1 MDWYNRYETIRNESI
16 IGLGTW
22 GGPETMTP

>member
-1 MDWYNRYETIRNESI
+1 MIRAAI

-22 GGPETMTP
+22 GQHLVRCV